1 MVRPLRRKS
10 VRGLEVVEMEMMGEV
25 VEEVVSLGSG
35 EVKECDGMVVG
46 GVIDG
51 KVKSFVGEIGEELV
65 EEVDGRDVDSCHS
78 DKNFRVTFI
87 I

>member
-10 VRGLEVVEMEMMGEV
+10 VRELEVVEMEMMGEV

-65 EEVDGRDVDSCHS
+65 EEVDGGGVDGGHCSNCFK
-78 DKNFRVTFI
+78 DE
-87 I
+87 

>member
-51 KVKSFVGEIGEELV
+51 KVKSFVGEIGEEFV
-65 EEVDGRDVDSCHS
+65 EEVDGGGVDGSHVVQ
-78 DKNFRVTFI
+78 KFRS
-87 I
+87 